1 MSYSSASQGN
11 RRADWHNAEVGRVA
25 EVSDIMGYNIRTTR
39 GEGEFQH
46 MGKNPHR
53 ILIGEAAKAF
63 SVAAEP
69 VRRWEISGKITSA
82 RTPGGQLIDGIKHAV
97 AGAPS

>member
-1 MSYSSASQGN
+1 
-11 RRADWHNAEVGRVA
+11 
-25 EVSDIMGYNIRTTR
+25 
-39 GEGEFQH
+39 